1 MDFIPQTKK
10 DTEDML
16 RTVGLGSL
24 AELFQDIPREII
36 QTKLNLASGLSE
48 QELLR
53 ELGEL
58 GKENVTVKDKDSYL
72 GAGSYEHFIPS
83 IVTELASRAE
93 FVTAYTPYQAE
104 ASQGTLTAI
113 YEYQTLICQLTG
125 MDIANASLYEGASAL
140 AEAALVAY
148 RHRNVVNGKILI
160 SRTVHPEYRQVVK
173 TYLAGLPVQIL
184 TVPERQ
190 GVTDIDCLKDN
201 LTAETLAVIVQSP
214 NFFGCLESLAEIVS
228 LTEKTGA
235 LSILSAY
242 PVSLGIL
249 KDPGSLGFDL
259 VVGEGQSLGNPLSF
273 GGPYLGFL
281 ACTKALLRK
290 IPGRLVGRTKDKN
303 GRWGYVLT
311 LQTREQHI
319 RREKAT
325 SNICTNQALN
335 ALAACIYLCTLGKQ
349 GIKELAKLN
358 VYLSHYAREK
368 IGAELVFPQPF
379 FNEFTVKLP
388 FAKEKLIAAGIIPG
402 LELERFYPELAGC
415 SLWCITETKTKQQLD
430 RLAEVLR

>member
-1 MDFIPQTKK
+1 
-10 DTEDML
+10 ML
-16 RTVGLGSL
+16 RAVGAKSL
-24 AELFQDIPREII
+24 ADLFQDIPREIAPSR
-36 QTKLNLASGLSE
+36 LNLPPGLSE

-53 ELGEL
+53 ELEKL
-58 GKENVTVKDKDSYL
+58 GKQNVTVRDKDNYL

-83 IVTELASRAE
+83 LVTDLAGRAE

-104 ASQGTLTAI
+104 ASQGTLATI

-125 MDIANASLYEGASAL
+125 MDIANASLYEGGSAL

-148 RHRNVVNGKILI
+148 RNKNIANGKIFI
-160 SRTVHPEYRQVVK
+160 SAGVHPEYRQVVK
-173 TYLAGLPVQIL
+173 TYLVGVPVEIIE
-184 TVPERQ
+184 VPYQQ
-190 GVTDIDCLKDN
+190 GVMDLDYLKDK
-201 LTAETLAVIVQSP
+201 LDKQTLAVIVQSP
-214 NFFGCLESLAEIVS
+214 NFFGCLEPLAEIVS
-228 LTEKTGA
+228 LTKKTGA

-242 PVSLGIL
+242 PLSLGIL

-273 GGPYLGFL
+273 GGPYLGYL
-281 ACTKALLRK
+281 ACSKNLLRR

-303 GRWGYVLT
+303 GRNGYVLT

-349 GIKELAKLN
+349 GIQDVARLN
-358 VYLSHYAREK
+358 AYLSHYARDK
-368 IGAELVFPQPF
+368 MGAELVFSQPF
-379 FNEFTVKLP
+379 FNEFTIKIP
-388 FAKEKLIAAGIIPG
+388 FQQEKLIAEGIIPG
-402 LELERFYPELAGC
+402 LRLERFYPELAGC
-415 SLWCITETKTKQQLD
+415 SLWCVTETKTKQQLD
-430 RLAEVLR
+430 RLAEVLK